1 MITYC
6 SYRTSGHR
14 VARGLARN
22 IVHPGWHQTG
32 QVQVVGGFLKYLLA
46 VGMLTS
52 WWLLPCQ
59 TADAARPQVSALKDL
74 LDRRMRV
81 TLSDGRVITGLFKVR
96 MFAVVCMVHCLGL

>member
-1 MITYC
+1 M
-6 SYRTSGHR
+6 
-14 VARGLARN
+14 
-22 IVHPGWHQTG
+22 
-32 QVQVVGGFLKYLLA
+32 VGGFLKYLLA
-46 VGMLTS
+46 VGVLTS